1 PRSSPTRRF
10 RRRAVRAPRFTATA
24 GRPSCP
30 RSRGYLF
37 SHARDT
43 VRGMHE
49 RGDVVRGLVSSADF
63 GRIVLAVVASVE
75 LSFLDGASTTR
86 SEIRRRTDM
95 AWDLV
100 KTLRGDLKWSVAKIL
115 DHLTAYLRCEL
126 DG

>member
-1 PRSSPTRRF
+1 
-10 RRRAVRAPRFTATA
+10 
-24 GRPSCP
+24 
-30 RSRGYLF
+30 
-37 SHARDT
+37 
-43 VRGMHE
+43 MHE

-75 LSFLDGASTTR
+75 LSFLDGARTTR

-100 KTLRGDLKWSVAKIL
+100 KRLRGDLKWSVAKIL

-126 DG
+126 DGIPYNPESTGTVWTPDTLADNAAALTGAR